1 MNITFEE
8 AKQQVAE
15 KYCSELG
22 NTWDKLIARDGLL
35 SQVKYI
41 NEAAELW
48 QQSNLDRIKELEDGL
63 KNIIH
68 KYKDL
73 KESRVSNDAH
83 NRQFKGLCTAFIV
96 EAKELLK

>member
-48 QQSNLDRIKELEDGL
+48 QKSNLDRIKELEDCL
-63 KNIIH
+63 RLAKNQLI
-68 KYKDL
+68 
-73 KESRVSNDAH
+73 EAGFEVNSNTVAH
-83 NRQFKGLCTAFIV
+83 IKNVISK
-96 EAKELLK
+96 K